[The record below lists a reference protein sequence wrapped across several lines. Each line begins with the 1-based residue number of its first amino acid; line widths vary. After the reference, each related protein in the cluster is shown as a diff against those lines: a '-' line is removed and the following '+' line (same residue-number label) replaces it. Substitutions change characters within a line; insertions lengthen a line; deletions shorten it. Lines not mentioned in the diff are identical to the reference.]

1 MSIEREVKIMGIPL
15 KVIVE
20 DDQELELNSIVSLA
34 NEKYIEVERK
44 NRNIVDSNR
53 LRAIAIFNIVTELQT
68 IKGDKENIKETNN
81 KKIKNLINM
90 LDSLALPI

>member
-20 DDQELELNSIVSLA
+20 DDQELELNSVVSLA
-34 NEKYIEVERK
+34 NEKYIEVARK

>member
-34 NEKYIEVERK
+34 NEKYTEAQRK
-44 NRNIVDSNR
+44 NNNIVDSNR

-68 IKGDKENIKETNN
+68 IKGEKENNEEKSN
-81 KKIKNLINM
+81 KKIKNLIDM
-90 LDSLALPI
+90 MDSLNLPV

>member
-1 MSIEREVKIMGIPL
+1 VSIEREVKIMGIPL

-34 NEKYIEVERK
+34 NEKYTEAQRK
-44 NRNIVDSNR
+44 NNNIVDSNR

-68 IKGDKENIKETNN
+68 IKGEKENNEEKSN
-81 KKIKNLINM
+81 KKIKNLIDM
-90 LDSLALPI
+90 MDSLNLPV